1 MQRENFLSWRPIQQ
15 RVWLATYLRSPREEE
30 EGVTM
35 LSVMLRSLPPLRKSE
50 ESSLIT
56 SLQHFLL
63 SAPCGEVE
71 EVQEKRKGGG
81 LNVARRRRNPTMYLL
96 FLFSFPFWRALPSLF
111 RTALYSNSRICCRF
125 PVLPF
130 RAEKETFLFPSSFL
144 SHI

>member
-71 EVQEKRKGGG
+71 EVQEKRKGGR
-81 LNVARRRRNPTMYLL
+81 VERC
-96 FLFSFPFWRALPSLF
+96 PS
-111 RTALYSNSRICCRF
+111 
-125 PVLPF
+125 P
-130 RAEKETFLFPSSFL
+130 
-144 SHI
+144 